1 MQLPTDTGAG
11 QEGLGNHSSFPEL
24 ALTEQ
29 TLAVLALAGIA
40 AYFWKLLRLPGMEPP
55 SFTDEVILICYV
67 CCAWGFLLMLLFIL
81 SCLLFMASKKQ
92 N

>member
-1 MQLPTDTGAG
+1 MLPFPVPQGPWLLCPCQGHVVQLPTDTGAG

-55 SFTDEVILICYV
+55 FFSLHSQTGSF
-67 CCAWGFLLMLLFIL
+67 
-81 SCLLFMASKKQ
+81 
-92 N
+92 